1 MKKIALAL
9 LIAGICAAP
18 SLASAEVKPYVRVA
32 GGISMPANT
41 DVNFGDGSEAKDF
54 LEYKSGYAV
63 EGAVGAKMDMFRVEA
78 AIGYQSSDVDKINF
92 EDFSVTSDQIEAAGL
107 KLSASITSVMA
118 NAYAD
123 FNAGSGF
130 MPYLMG
136 GVGYANVNVK
146 AANSDKTETSA
157 DENAFAWQ
165 VGVGVGVKA
174 FDNVNIDLGYRYFG
188 TSDIEVEGDGSFN
201 VSSGNILLGVRYDF

>member
-9 LIAGICAAP
+9 FVAGICATP
-18 SLASAEVKPYVRVA
+18 SLASAEMKPYVRVA
-32 GGISMPANT
+32 GGIGMPANT
-41 DVNFGDGSEAKDF
+41 DVKFGDGSEAKDF

-63 EGAVGAKMDMFRVEA
+63 EGAVGAKMDMLRVEA

-92 EDFSVTSDQIEAAGL
+92 DNLSLTSDQIEAAGL
-107 KLSASITSVMA
+107 DLSASITSVMA

-123 FNAGSGF
+123 FNTGGGF

-136 GVGYANVNVK
+136 GIGYANVSVK
-146 AANSDKTETSA
+146 AANSNYTETSA

-165 VGVGVGVKA
+165 VGAGVGINASEDVT
-174 FDNVNIDLGYRYFG
+174 VDLGYRYFG
-188 TSDIEVEGDGSFN
+188 TSDIEVEGNGSFN
-201 VSSGNILLGVRYDF
+201 VSSGSVLLGVRYDF